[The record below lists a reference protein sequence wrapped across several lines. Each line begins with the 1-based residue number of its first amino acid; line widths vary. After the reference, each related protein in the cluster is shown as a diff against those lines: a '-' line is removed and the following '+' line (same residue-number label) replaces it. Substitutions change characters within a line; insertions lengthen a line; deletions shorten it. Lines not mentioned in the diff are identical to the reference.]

1 MFKAKQTLKR
11 LHYIKKPDWIF
22 LKVNQVKN
30 NSFKALLVL
39 IILTFAGLIFIPGC
53 QKVLPSPIDNV
64 VPIPVTSHL
73 PCYPPNP
80 TGLFADSI
88 TNNSAKLHVNL
99 HFTLQGKQVFVG
111 FRYKAVNSA
120 TWMSSGQEDPVW
132 IYNLAPGT
140 KYEYYAISKCSD
152 QNGTG
157 YSKSLVHG
165 YFTTLQV
172 NPPGYCNCLVRP
184 IPPGCAAACGF

>member
-1 MFKAKQTLKR
+1 
-11 LHYIKKPDWIF
+11 
-22 LKVNQVKN
+22 
-30 NSFKALLVL
+30 
-39 IILTFAGLIFIPGC
+39 
-53 QKVLPSPIDNV
+53 
-64 VPIPVTSHL
+64 
-73 PCYPPNP
+73 
-80 TGLFADSI
+80 
-88 TNNSAKLHVNL
+88 
-99 HFTLQGKQVFVG
+99 
-111 FRYKAVNSA
+111 
-120 TWMSSGQEDPVW
+120 MSSGQEDPVW
-132 IYNLAPGT
+132 IYNLAAGT